1 MTKLVGGDGRTH
13 IESRLMRESLQD
25 RGVLSKT
32 ESERD
37 LQIFP
42 DVSLVSIGGQSIF
55 DRGKDAILP
64 LVDELA
70 AAKRRHK
77 FVIGVGG
84 GTRVRH
90 TVSIAMDLGLPT
102 GGIAQLVG
110 AMEELNAI
118 LLNALLAPHGSMPMQ
133 RDHFWDLPLYFD
145 AGITPIAIS
154 VPPFHFW
161 EPPPLEGA
169 VPMHGSDFGLFQLAE
184 VLGMKQLIFV
194 KDEDG
199 LYDKDP
205 KRHADAKHIPKIA
218 LEELV
223 KNPPKENILERD
235 LRDVLGVGVALRI
248 LVVQAVL
255 VLDEDQLLHAEHLGE
270 LEQPEV
276 RAVHRHRAF
285 EWRRL
290 PEVKRRDRDRDRRDA
305 GIEVQRQ
312 IPEVIALHRHRAVRR
327 EQRVQED
334 RVQLLHRADELG
346 DAAGRKPEVHRDRDG
361 VAHSRAAADADH

>member
-13 IESRLMRESLQD
+13 IQSRLMRESLQD
-25 RGVLSKT
+25 RNVLQKT
-32 ESERD
+32 DSERD

-42 DVSLVSIGGQSIF
+42 DCSLVSIGGQSIF

-64 LVDELA
+64 LVAELA
-70 AAKRRHK
+70 EVKKRHK
-77 FVIGVGG
+77 MVIGVGG

-184 VLGMKQLIFV
+184 VLGMKQVIYV

-199 LYDKDP
+199 LYDRDP
-205 KRHADAKHIPKIA
+205 KLHKDAKKYGRVT
-218 LEELV
+218 LEHLLA
-223 KNPPKENILERD
+223 NPPKENILDEELFRTWAEAKNLKRIVIVNGLVPGQLTKALD
-235 LRDVLGVGVALRI
+235 GEDVGTVITKGGV
-248 LVVQAVL
+248 
-255 VLDEDQLLHAEHLGE
+255 
-270 LEQPEV
+270 P
-276 RAVHRHRAF
+276 
-285 EWRRL
+285 
-290 PEVKRRDRDRDRRDA
+290 
-305 GIEVQRQ
+305 
-312 IPEVIALHRHRAVRR
+312 
-327 EQRVQED
+327 
-334 RVQLLHRADELG
+334 
-346 DAAGRKPEVHRDRDG
+346 
-361 VAHSRAAADADH
+361 

>member
-1 MTKLVGGDGRTH
+1 MTKLVADDGRTH
-13 IESRLMRESLQD
+13 IQSRLMRESLQD
-25 RGVLSKT
+25 RKVLSGT
-32 ESERD
+32 ESEQD
-37 LQIFP
+37 LKIFP

-64 LVDELA
+64 LVQELA
-70 AAKRRHK
+70 EVKRRHK
-77 FVIGVGG
+77 IVIGVGG

-161 EPPPLEGA
+161 EPPPIDGA
-169 VPMHGSDFGLFQLAE
+169 IPMHGSDFGLFQLAE
-184 VLGMKQLIFV
+184 VLGMKQVIYV

-199 LYDKDP
+199 LYNKDP
-205 KRHADAKHIPKIA
+205 KKHADAKKYDKVA

-223 KNPPKENILERD
+223 KNPPQENILDEEMFRTWNEAKNLKRVVIVNGLKPGQLTRALD
-235 LRDVLGVGVALRI
+235 GEDVGT
-248 LVVQAVL
+248 
-255 VLDEDQLLHAEHLGE
+255 
-270 LEQPEV
+270 
-276 RAVHRHRAF
+276 
-285 EWRRL
+285 
-290 PEVKRRDRDRDRRDA
+290 
-305 GIEVQRQ
+305 
-312 IPEVIALHRHRAVRR
+312 VITKGGA
-327 EQRVQED
+327 
-334 RVQLLHRADELG
+334 
-346 DAAGRKPEVHRDRDG
+346 
-361 VAHSRAAADADH
+361 S

>member
-1 MTKLVGGDGRTH
+1 MNKLVGGDGRTH
-13 IESRLMRESLQD
+13 IESRLMRESLQNRD
-25 RGVLSKT
+25 VLSKT

-42 DVSLVSIGGQSIF
+42 DVTMISIGGQSIF

-64 LVDELA
+64 LVEELA
-70 AAKRRHK
+70 EVKRRHK
-77 FVIGVGG
+77 LVIGVGG

-90 TVSIAMDLGLPT
+90 TVSIALDLGLPT

-161 EPPPLEGA
+161 EPPPLDGA
-169 VPMHGSDFGLFQLAE
+169 VPMHGSDFGLFQMAE
-184 VLGMKQLIFV
+184 VLGFKQVIFV

-205 KRHADAKHIPKIA
+205 KKHADARKYGKVA
-218 LEELV
+218 LEDLV
-223 KNPPKENILERD
+223 KNPPKENILDEELFRTWTE
-235 LRDVLGVGVALRI
+235 AKNIKRI
-248 LVVQAVL
+248 VIVNGLKR
-255 VLDEDQLLHAEHLGE
+255 GE
-270 LEQPEV
+270 LTKALDGEDV
-276 RAVHRHRAF
+276 
-285 EWRRL
+285 
-290 PEVKRRDRDRDRRDA
+290 
-305 GIEVQRQ
+305 GT
-312 IPEVIALHRHRAVRR
+312 VITKGGA
-327 EQRVQED
+327 Q
-334 RVQLLHRADELG
+334 
-346 DAAGRKPEVHRDRDG
+346 
-361 VAHSRAAADADH
+361 

>member
-13 IESRLMRESLQD
+13 IQSRLMRESLQD
-25 RGVLSKT
+25 RKVLSKT
-32 ESERD
+32 DSERD

-42 DVSLVSIGGQSIF
+42 DCSLVSIGGQSIF
-55 DRGKDAILP
+55 DRGKEAILP
-64 LVDELA
+64 LVAELA
-70 AAKRRHK
+70 EVKKRHK
-77 FVIGVGG
+77 MVIGVGG

-184 VLGMKQLIFV
+184 VLGMKQVIYV

-199 LYDKDP
+199 LYDRDP
-205 KRHADAKHIPKIA
+205 KKHKDAKKYGRIT
-218 LEELV
+218 LEELLA
-223 KNPPKENILERD
+223 NPPQENILDEEMYRTWAEAKNLKRIVIVNGLVPGQLTKALD
-235 LRDVLGVGVALRI
+235 GEDVGT
-248 LVVQAVL
+248 
-255 VLDEDQLLHAEHLGE
+255 
-270 LEQPEV
+270 
-276 RAVHRHRAF
+276 
-285 EWRRL
+285 
-290 PEVKRRDRDRDRRDA
+290 
-305 GIEVQRQ
+305 
-312 IPEVIALHRHRAVRR
+312 VITKGGAR
-327 EQRVQED
+327 
-334 RVQLLHRADELG
+334 
-346 DAAGRKPEVHRDRDG
+346 
-361 VAHSRAAADADH
+361 

>member
-1 MTKLVGGDGRTH
+1 MSTTKLVIGDGRTH
-13 IESRLMRESLQD
+13 IQSQLMRESLQD
-25 RGVLSKT
+25 RAVLSGT

-37 LQIFP
+37 LHIFP
-42 DVSLVSIGGQSIF
+42 DVSLVSIGGHSIF
-55 DRGKDAILP
+55 DRGKSAILP

-70 AAKRRHK
+70 VVKKLHK
-77 FVIGVGG
+77 MVIGVGG

-90 TVSIAMDLGLPT
+90 TMSIAMDLGLPT

-184 VLGMKQLIFV
+184 VLGMKQAIFV

-199 LYDKDP
+199 LYTKDP
-205 KRHADAKHIPKIA
+205 KRHKDAVLIPKIT
-218 LEELV
+218 LEELMT
-223 KNPPKENILERD
+223 KLPEENILDEELYRTWSVAKN
-235 LRDVLGVGVALRI
+235 LRRVVIVNGLVPGQLTRALAGEDVGT
-248 LVVQAVL
+248 
-255 VLDEDQLLHAEHLGE
+255 
-270 LEQPEV
+270 
-276 RAVHRHRAF
+276 
-285 EWRRL
+285 
-290 PEVKRRDRDRDRRDA
+290 
-305 GIEVQRQ
+305 
-312 IPEVIALHRHRAVRR
+312 VITRNA
-327 EQRVQED
+327 
-334 RVQLLHRADELG
+334 
-346 DAAGRKPEVHRDRDG
+346 
-361 VAHSRAAADADH
+361 

>member
-1 MTKLVGGDGRTH
+1 MTKLVSDDGRTH
-13 IESRLMRESLQD
+13 IPSRLMRESLQD
-25 RGVLSKT
+25 RKVLSGT

-64 LVDELA
+64 LVQELA
-70 AAKRRHK
+70 EVKRRHK
-77 FVIGVGG
+77 IVIGVGG

-161 EPPPLEGA
+161 EPPPIDGA
-169 VPMHGSDFGLFQLAE
+169 IPMHGSDFGLFQLAE
-184 VLGMKQLIFV
+184 VLGMKQVIYV

-199 LYDKDP
+199 LYNKDP
-205 KRHADAKHIPKIA
+205 KKHADAKKYDKVN
-218 LEELV
+218 LDELI
-223 KNPPKENILERD
+223 KNPPQENILDEEMFRTWHEAKNLKRVVIVNGLKPGQLTRALD
-235 LRDVLGVGVALRI
+235 GEDVGT
-248 LVVQAVL
+248 
-255 VLDEDQLLHAEHLGE
+255 
-270 LEQPEV
+270 
-276 RAVHRHRAF
+276 
-285 EWRRL
+285 
-290 PEVKRRDRDRDRRDA
+290 
-305 GIEVQRQ
+305 
-312 IPEVIALHRHRAVRR
+312 VITKGGA
-327 EQRVQED
+327 
-334 RVQLLHRADELG
+334 
-346 DAAGRKPEVHRDRDG
+346 K
-361 VAHSRAAADADH
+361 

>member
-1 MTKLVGGDGRTH
+1 MSNLVGGDGRTH
-13 IESRLMRESLQD
+13 IQSRLMRESLQD
-25 RGVLSKT
+25 RKVLSKT
-32 ESERD
+32 DSERD

-64 LVDELA
+64 LVAEIADV
-70 AAKRRHK
+70 KKRHK
-77 FVIGVGG
+77 MVIGVGG

-161 EPPPLEGA
+161 EPPPLDGA

-184 VLGMKQLIFV
+184 VLGMKQVIYV

-205 KRHADAKHIPKIA
+205 KRHADAKQYGKVT
-218 LEELV
+218 LEELIA
-223 KNPPKENILERD
+223 NPPQENILDEELFRTWAEAKN
-235 LRDVLGVGVALRI
+235 LKR
-248 LVVQAVL
+248 VVIVNGL
-255 VLDEDQLLHAEHLGE
+255 KPGQL
-270 LEQPEV
+270 
-276 RAVHRHRAF
+276 
-285 EWRRL
+285 
-290 PEVKRRDRDRDRRDA
+290 
-305 GIEVQRQ
+305 
-312 IPEVIALHRHRAVRR
+312 
-327 EQRVQED
+327 
-334 RVQLLHRADELG
+334 
-346 DAAGRKPEVHRDRDG
+346 
-361 VAHSRAAADADH
+361 SRALDGEDVGTVITKGGAS